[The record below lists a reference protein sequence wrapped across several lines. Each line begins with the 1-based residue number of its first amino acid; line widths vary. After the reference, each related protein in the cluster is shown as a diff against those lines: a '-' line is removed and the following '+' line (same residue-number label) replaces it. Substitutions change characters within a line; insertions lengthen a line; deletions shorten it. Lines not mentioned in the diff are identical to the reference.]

1 MRKFAVV
8 AVLAVLVLTGAWLV
22 MGSGPSASPH
32 APPGPEATPT
42 ELVISDRAR
51 DPAPGD
57 AREPSSRAATKA
69 EAEAEQRAAARRER
83 DILHKRIATA
93 VQARE
98 QASPP
103 TAVDDRDRQ
112 PTPGGLTDRTGKH
125 GYLLDVMN
133 HDLLP
138 LADECY
144 ALARETDPELAGML
158 IMSIELIGDDELGGV
173 VETAEPASNN
183 ELANADLIEC
193 VRESLLST
201 TLPPP
206 PTDGRD
212 ALELSLRLE
221 PET

>member
-1 MRKFAVV
+1 MRKVV
-8 AVLAVLVLTGAWLV
+8 IVAGLLVLLLTGAWLV
-22 MGSGPSASPH
+22 LGAGPAASPH
-32 APPGPEATPT
+32 TRPGAEATPT

-51 DPAPGD
+51 AHAPGD

-69 EAEAEQRAAARRER
+69 EAEQRATARRER
-83 DILHKRIATA
+83 DILHQRIASA

-98 QASPP
+98 QASSP

-112 PTPGGLTDRTGKH
+112 PTPGDLTDRTGKH

-158 IMSIELIGDDELGGV
+158 VMSIELIGDDELGGV

-206 PTDGRD
+206 PADGRD

-221 PET
+221 PEP